1 MDKKILTGIL
11 TVLVI
16 FSSLIVIRFLSPE
29 DNWICVDGE
38 WAKHG
43 SPSAE
48 KPAEN
53 CLKDQVLQDAVKNI
67 EVNYAV
73 YFSNNKLDPE
83 ASCIKVFPVLIS
95 AVNSE
100 GIDLKK
106 ILEVLLQGVTEKE
119 KADGYYSSI
128 PENVKIN
135 SINRSGNVITI
146 DFSKDIEKNSGGS
159 CRVGA
164 IRAQIYW
171 TVINFD
177 KSVRSVNISVE
188 GETEKAL
195 QP

>member
-11 TVLVI
+11 AVLVI
-16 FSSLIVIRFLSPE
+16 VSSLVVVRFLSPE
-29 DNWICVDGE
+29 DNWICVNGE
-38 WAKHG
+38 WVKHG
-43 SPSAE
+43 NPSSE
-48 KPAEN
+48 KPAEDCSN
-53 CLKDQVLQDAVKNI
+53 GKNLQDADKNI

-83 ASCIKVFPVLIS
+83 VSCIKVFPVFIS
-95 AVNSE
+95 AINSE

-106 ILEVLLQGVTEKE
+106 ILEVLLQGVAEKE

-135 SINRSGNVITI
+135 SISRSGNAVTI

-177 KSVRSVNISVE
+177 KSVRSVNIAVE
-188 GETEKAL
+188 GETETAL